1 MELGENL
8 NSQFAKEKTDL
19 ETEITSKLNEQ
30 HSEEVNSVKEQWKNK
45 YTELKQKV
53 GTTKQTEHL
62 LLKCFWFESLWGLTR
77 YILIAI
83 LNSSAWRSALK
94 KYCLELN
101 FSVMD

>member
-53 GTTKQTEHL
+53 GTT
-62 LLKCFWFESLWGLTR
+62 LKIWYSKGAKVPSIVLV
-77 YILIAI
+77 A
-83 LNSSAWRSALK
+83 K
-94 KYCLELN
+94 CLQ
-101 FSVMD
+101 